1 MKSSVCKLLFSVVLV
16 LSVSINVV
24 AIEGVKDDPT
34 MTVEEFAELIGYR
47 SVRKLSLGTLG
58 ELLDIGDQG
67 HLEVALKVDIY
78 RNEDA
83 VYFEDYYAFKA
94 TDVVPLQPDQTII
107 ISSWWVHHYPSL
119 GNDNEVHLRYALAED
134 KDAPGYML
142 YYGVGEQVPNC
153 SLIVIP
159 ELFDPKYVWGSSVIS
174 ADRVSEEQKAVGIAP
189 YFWAGANYRERDEG
203 EGRVILGGFELND
216 IPKIAVSFNI
226 FVVFSYELEFK
237 KN

>member
-1 MKSSVCKLLFSVVLV
+1 MKSAVCKLLFSVILV

-83 VYFEDYYAFKA
+83 IYFEDYYAFKA
-94 TDVVPLQPDQTII
+94 TM
-107 ISSWWVHHYPSL
+107 WF
-119 GNDNEVHLRYALAED
+119 R
-134 KDAPGYML
+134 
-142 YYGVGEQVPNC
+142 C
-153 SLIVIP
+153 SRT
-159 ELFDPKYVWGSSVIS
+159 K
-174 ADRVSEEQKAVGIAP
+174 R
-189 YFWAGANYRERDEG
+189 
-203 EGRVILGGFELND
+203 
-216 IPKIAVSFNI
+216 
-226 FVVFSYELEFK
+226 
-237 KN
+237 